1 MKRNFIYSLAA
12 TFITAAL
19 TLGSLTACS
28 NEDLVSNTNNTQ
40 AKTYTVSI
48 PASMGEDG
56 TTRAVDFSGTDP
68 VSGKPTAISSFTTS
82 DKIYVYNQTKDAILT
97 GYLTPS
103 ANGKTCDLTGSLT
116 GTIKAGDNL
125 VLLYNLSNFDS
136 TDKDNCYFFY
146 DHQNGTQAGVIDGA
160 KATVTASVDDD
171 NLTTA
176 TANFQNVQSMF
187 RFQFASNGTPL
198 SVKSVDITSQ
208 NNGFAMY
215 YSPLTDYYQYIQTY
229 GISANLPSATTVP
242 IYVALCIDESVGV
255 GSALTFEVVDADNKL
270 YTTTKS
276 APTGGFENGKYY
288 YSPSAIDLG
297 DYKLQLV
304 KPTLSR
310 SDGGYDSELADASFG
325 RSFEIYS
332 PSQSGAGTATG
343 IAVSISGTSRGYNFM
358 LDSNASDASHTVSI
372 SGLTATVDGNAYYIY
387 SRKSL
392 TLNISGANTINCNN
406 TYYCVVA
413 ENDLKLSG
421 NGTLT
426 VTANSSTDYGLWG
439 DNYKSYGSTS
449 PSNLAADGYTVTR
462 SATQNNGD
470 GTYSW
475 TYTVAPDP
483 GKPLT
488 LKAIQAGSVTV
499 SSLGVPNLTY
509 PITYKINGGAA
520 QNVVYGNEISLNA
533 DDEISFYSTNAALAT
548 SESNY
553 IRIRPAMPCYVYG
566 NVMSLIDD
574 SGNGFATDK
583 TISSDYALCKL
594 FLLASNLRNHP
605 SLPLLLPATTLTRS
619 CYYNMFYYC
628 SGLTMAPNLPAE
640 TMATSC
646 YSGMFAGCTS
656 LTAAPSLPAES
667 LAERCYQSMFN
678 GCTSLT
684 AAPELKATT
693 LANSCYNSMFSS
705 CTSLTVAPELKA
717 TSLVN
722 SCYDSMFS
730 SCTSLTVAP
739 ELKATSLANSCYYSM
754 FQNCTN
760 LITAPELKAT
770 TLADYCY
777 SNMFQNCTNL
787 ITAPELK
794 ATTLVNSCYNYMFY
808 GCTNLA
814 SVKCLATSGL
824 INGNCIQ
831 WLYGVAAS
839 GTFTKSSNLFA
850 NWLSGESGIP
860 TGWNVQEE

>member
-19 TLGSLTACS
+19 AMGSLTACS
-28 NEDLVSNTNNTQ
+28 NEDLVTDANNTQ

-56 TTRAVDFSGTDP
+56 TTRAVGFSGTDP
-68 VSGKPTAISSFTTS
+68 VTGKPTAISSFKTT
-82 DKIYVYNQTKDAILT
+82 DKIYVYNQTKNAMLT

-103 ANGKTCDLTGSLT
+103 TDGKTCDLTGSLT
-116 GTIKAGDNL
+116 GDIAAGDNL

-208 NNGFAMY
+208 KHAIASAYFPCDNIYVIG
-215 YSPLTDYYQYIQTY
+215 
-229 GISANLPSATTVP
+229 GGSANLPSTTTDP
-242 IYVALCIDESVGV
+242 IYVAMCIDESK
-255 GSALTFEVVDADNKL
+255 SAGDVLTFNVVDADNKL
-270 YTTTKS
+270 YTTTKA
-276 APTGGFENGKYY
+276 APISGFVNGKYY
-288 YSPSAIDLG
+288 YNSSAIDLG

-343 IAVSISGTSRGYNFM
+343 IAVSISGTSRGYNFI
-358 LDSNASDASHTVSI
+358 LDSNTSDASHTVSI
-372 SGLTATVDGNAYYIY
+372 SGLTATVDEYAYYIY

-406 TYYCVVA
+406 TDYCVVA
-413 ENDLKLSG
+413 DNDLKLSG

-426 VTANSSTDYGLWG
+426 VTANSSTDCGLWG

-553 IRIRPAMPCYVYG
+553 VRIRPAMPCYVYG

-583 TISSDYALCKL
+583 TISSDYALCQL
-594 FLLASNLRNHP
+594 FNIASNLRNHP

-619 CYYNMFYYC
+619 CYYNMFFGC
-628 SGLTMAPNLPAE
+628 SGLTTAPSLPAE

-646 YSGMFAGCTS
+646 YRSMFAGCTS

-684 AAPELKATT
+684 AAPELKATS
-693 LANSCYNSMFSS
+693 LANSCY
-705 CTSLTVAPELKA
+705 E
-717 TSLVN
+717 
-722 SCYDSMFS
+722 SMFS

-739 ELKATSLANSCYYSM
+739 ELKATSLANSCYDSM
-754 FQNCTN
+754 FLGCTS
-760 LITAPELKAT
+760 LTVAPELKA
-770 TLADYCY
+770 A
-777 SNMFQNCTNL
+777 
-787 ITAPELK
+787 
-794 ATTLVNSCYNYMFY
+794 TLVNSCYNSMFY
-808 GCTNLA
+808 GCTSLTVAPELKAATLVNGCYNSMFYGCTKLA
-814 SVKCLATSGL
+814 SVKCLAKSGL
-824 INGNCIQ
+824 DDGNCIL

-839 GTFTKSSNLFA
+839 GTFTKSSYPSA
-850 NWLSGESGIP
+850 NWQSGESGIP
-860 TGWNVQEE
+860 TGWTVQVE